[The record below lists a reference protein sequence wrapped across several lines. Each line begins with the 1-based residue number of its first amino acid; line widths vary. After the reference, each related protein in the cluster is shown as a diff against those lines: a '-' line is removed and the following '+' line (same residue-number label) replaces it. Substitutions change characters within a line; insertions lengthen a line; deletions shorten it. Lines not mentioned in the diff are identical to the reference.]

1 MDNLP
6 VKAKDKKLNIF
17 QRIRLEIFKRRKFT
31 IDRYI
36 NAPEFIK
43 EDDTLIDYFYASI
56 YGKEDLSQNILQIP
70 DSKLEELL
78 INRRIDLKAFSKDK
92 QIEFVKK
99 HPELI
104 PNDTQEA
111 FILIDK
117 IIQNKEYS
125 VISLFSKHQ
134 SEYLNYLKEKGTL
147 NENLPN
153 ILKHLHKDIIDVLIS
168 KKGDLISYL
177 DQDQQVKYVEKD
189 IKYLKF
195 TDEKVQSKF
204 IEQNEEYI
212 KFVSQ
217 DMQNRL
223 VQDDINNFKKTSI
236 EFQLKMLAYKPKLY
250 DYSSTEV
257 QEKIWNTFDYEL
269 VNNAR
274 CSLLKKDIGKSKF
287 FSGKGINKEGY
298 ISIFDK
304 VENEDIETIKILF
317 LHSKLMSAKGKLI
330 PNYVV
335 LHGISEAGVL
345 GMDDYSNSQ
354 INIIKRLDDN
364 QIEELIT
371 IDSNYIL
378 PYLAGNRKGLGTI
391 QEGFYVLDEEETKYS
406 KMKCQK
412 LFEDIYGNEK
422 FYGIEECI
430 NAIYD
435 LQNIENQ
442 RLKNATMLI
451 GTGIS
456 MESPIAQ
463 KKLEMLRSLENV
475 PLNQFKIL
483 FNQAIINN
491 NPEEIIKQYFSKM
504 SLGEDN
510 SEEFRSMI
518 ENAYG
523 PRARAILESRP
534 ELNVHNI
541 NSLEVFDSR
550 IVDNFGE
557 AFVHDAISYNL
568 RDFSGFLDIIKDENK
583 LESFKTYYN
592 VLTSVMG
599 HNVETMQK
607 AISEYIY
614 NEEILENVKE
624 IELTEKQYDNL
635 ISVLCS
641 KDNRYDIKTLQDLQN
656 FDEIANKKIRE
667 QLTSVQTAEEIKKI
681 ISERILGLDYE
692 VQASYELGNDKR
704 ESLNEQL
711 GVRNYGETINHILTL
726 YNISTEIGRESIYTE
741 EQLEILQVMNFIHE
755 EKDPVKLKQLAE
767 ELMSQRGIKNPV
779 ITYDT
784 INKIKEHQIELFNE
798 SLLSADSMEE
808 LVKREERKDNP
819 LITKSIQDGVTKY
832 SLEGIEFRFLIHDT
846 GNIQNARQ
854 YEGQL
859 GNSAICCRLITD
871 KNIGGNLGRHG
882 FTRVDKIG
890 GVITYYSG
898 DGGTTHLPKM
908 IKNTGK
914 INRKIG
920 EDLIPRGNEV
930 AIYRR
935 NRNHDDI
942 SNDNM
947 GGRCIQDVYI
957 TYSDDDI
964 SEYSEEFK
972 QYLRENNIPVVYINK
987 EKYEE
992 LQKKQEHEDDKKQEV
1007 SDEGR

>member
-78 INRRIDLKAFSKDK
+78 INRRIDLKDFSKDK

-99 HPELI
+99 YPELI

-217 DMQNRL
+217 DMQNIL

-236 EFQLKMLAYKPKLY
+236 EFQLKMLAHKPKLY

-257 QEKIWNTFDYEL
+257 QEKIWN
-269 VNNAR
+269 
-274 CSLLKKDIGKSKF
+274 DINDNIAMEAMSSILRHDITKSKHLNLKLRHIIDRNTGF
-287 FSGKGINKEGY
+287 GRDKHNYMELFQNIEKIDINTLKGI
-298 ISIFDK
+298 
-304 VENEDIETIKILF
+304 F
-317 LHSKLMSAKGKLI
+317 LHSKLMGAKGKLL
-330 PNYVV
+330 PNDIV
-335 LHGISEAGVL
+335 LHGTTSEEIIP
-345 GMDDYSNSQ
+345 GMDDYSVSQ
-354 INIIKRLDDN
+354 INTIKRLSFK
-364 QIEELIT
+364 QVEELIN
-371 IDSNYIL
+371 IDSNYVL
-378 PYLAGNRKGLGTI
+378 PYLVGKEKNVYKI
-391 QEGFYVLDEEETKYS
+391 NSIFYALDEEDIQNS
-406 KMKCQK
+406 KVSCEK
-412 LFEDIYGNEK
+412 LFTDLYGKDK
-422 FYGIEECI
+422 FDNIKECI
-430 NAIYD
+430 NAIYE
-435 LQNIENQ
+435 LQSKEYLRFMEGIPSSINISATKEEEFEK
-442 RLKNATMLI
+442 LK
-451 GTGIS
+451 
-456 MESPIAQ
+456 Q
-463 KKLEMLRSLENV
+463 LENI

-483 FNQAIINN
+483 FNQAIVNN
-491 NPEEIIKQYFSKM
+491 NPEEIIKQYFNKM

-550 IVDNFGE
+550 IIDNFSE

-614 NEEILENVKE
+614 NEEILENIKE
-624 IELTEKQYDNL
+624 IELTDKQYDNL

-641 KDNRYDIKTLQDLQN
+641 KDNKYDIRTLQQLQN
-656 FDEIANKKIRE
+656 FDEIANQQIRN
-667 QLTSVQTAEEIKKI
+667 QLSIADTPTEIKAI
-681 ISERILGLDYE
+681 ISEGILGLDFKS
-692 VQASYELGNDKR
+692 VNHND
-704 ESLNEQL
+704 
-711 GVRNYGETINHILTL
+711 RNYGENFVDIVTI
-726 YNISTEIGRESIYTE
+726 YDISSEMDRESIYTE
-741 EQLEILQVMNFIHE
+741 EQLEILQVMNFIHQE
-755 EKDPVKLKQLAE
+755 NNPVKLKQLAE
-767 ELMSQRGIKNPV
+767 ELMSQRGIKNPMV
-779 ITYDT
+779 TYDVV
-784 INKIKEHQIELFNE
+784 NKIKENQIELFNE
-798 SLLSADSMEE
+798 SLLSTDSMEE
-808 LVKREERKDNP
+808 LVKREEGKDNP
-819 LITKSIQDGVTKY
+819 LITKSVEDGITKY
-832 SLEGIEFRFLIHDT
+832 SLEGIEFKILIHDT
-846 GNIQNARQ
+846 GNINNTRQ

-859 GNSAICCRLITD
+859 GNNAICCRLITN
-871 KNIGGNLGRHG
+871 KNIGGNLGHQG
-882 FTRVDKIG
+882 FTNVEKTS
-890 GVITYYSG
+890 GVMTYFSNDG
-898 DGGTTHLPKM
+898 DTNHLPKLVRGM
-908 IKNTGK
+908 GRVDHKV
-914 INRKIG
+914 G
-920 EDLIPRGNEV
+920 EDLTRCGNEV
-930 AIYRR
+930 AFYRR
-935 NRNHDDI
+935 YRNHDSI
-942 SNDNM
+942 SNDNA
-947 GGRCIQDVYI
+947 GGRRNQDIYI
-957 TYSDDDI
+957 TYSDDDV
-964 SEYSEEFK
+964 SEYPEKFK
-972 QYLRENNIPVVYINK
+972 QYLRENNIPVIYIDQ

-992 LQKKQEHEDDKKQEV
+992 LQRKQELEEQEV

>member
-6 VKAKDKKLNIF
+6 VIAKDKKLNIF

-56 YGKEDLSQNILQIP
+56 YGKEDFSQNILQIP

-78 INRRIDLKAFSKDK
+78 INRRINLKAFSKDK
-92 QIEFVKK
+92 QVEFVKK
-99 HPELI
+99 YPELI

-274 CSLLKKDIGKSKF
+274 RNLLIQDITKSKLLNWNL
-287 FSGKGINKEGY
+287 GEKNYKVL
-298 ISIFDK
+298 DK
-304 VENEDIETIKILF
+304 VENEDIETIKTFF
-317 LHSKLMSAKGKLI
+317 LHSKLISAKGKLI
-330 PNYVV
+330 PNHLV
-335 LHGISEAGVL
+335 LHGGQNPYTR
-345 GMDDYSNSQ
+345 GQDDYAVAQ
-354 INIIKRLDDN
+354 IDTIKRLSFE
-364 QIEELIT
+364 QIEELIK
-371 IDSNYIL
+371 IDSNYVL
-378 PYLAGNRKGLGTI
+378 PYLLGK
-391 QEGFYVLDEEETKYS
+391 EKYVDGFGIIHYALDEEDIRNS
-406 KMKCQK
+406 KIKCEK
-412 LFEDIYGNEK
+412 LFTDLYGKDKFKVYEK
-422 FYGIEECI
+422 CI
-430 NAIYD
+430 NAIYQ
-435 LQNIENQ
+435 LQEKENT
-442 RLKNATMLI
+442 RLKETHPILASTKISAT
-451 GTGIS
+451 TT
-456 MESPIAQ
+456 EDFE
-463 KKLEMLRSLENV
+463 KLKEMDNI
-475 PLNQFKIL
+475 PLNHFKIL
-483 FNQAIINN
+483 FNQDIINN
-491 NPEEIIKQYFSKM
+491 NPEEIIKQYFNKM
-504 SLGEDN
+504 SLGQDN
-510 SEEFRSMI
+510 SEEFRTMI

-523 PRARAILESRP
+523 SRAREILESRP

-550 IVDNFGE
+550 IIDNFGE

-583 LESFKTYYN
+583 LEFFKTYYN

-599 HNVETMQK
+599 HNVETIQK

-614 NEEILENVKE
+614 NEEILENIKE
-624 IELTEKQYDNL
+624 IELTDKQYDNL
-635 ISVLCS
+635 LSVLCS
-641 KDNRYDIKTLQDLQN
+641 PNNKYNIKTLQELQN

-667 QLTSVQTAEEIKKI
+667 ELISAQSAEEIKKI
-681 ISERILGLDYE
+681 ISEGILGLDYE
-692 VQASYELGNDKR
+692 VQSSYDLSEEDK
-704 ESLNEQL
+704 SLLNKQRIM
-711 GVRNYGETINHILTL
+711 RNYGDTIQEIVTL
-726 YNISTEIGRESIYTE
+726 YNISSEMKQESIYSE
-741 EQLEILQVMNFIHE
+741 EELKILQVIDFVVNETNPI
-755 EKDPVKLKQLAE
+755 KLKQLAE
-767 ELMSQRGIKNPV
+767 ELMSQRGIKNP
-779 ITYDT
+779 IIIHDS
-784 INKIKEHQIELFNE
+784 INKVKEQQLELFNE
-798 SLLSADSMEE
+798 SLLSSDSMEN
-808 LVKREERKDNP
+808 LVKREEGKDNP
-819 LITKSIQDGVTKY
+819 LITKTIVDGITKY
-832 SLEGIEFRFLIHDT
+832 SLEGIEFKILIHDT
-846 GNIQNARQ
+846 GNIKNTRQ

-859 GNSAICCRLITD
+859 GNNAICCRLITH
-871 KNIGGNLGRHG
+871 KNIGGILGHYG
-882 FTRVDKIG
+882 FTNVDKTG
-890 GVITYYSG
+890 GILTYTDG
-898 DGGTTHLPKM
+898 DGGTSHLPKEVRTT
-908 IKNTGK
+908 KK
-914 INRKIG
+914 ASKKIG
-920 EDLIPRGNEV
+920 EELNNSGNEV

-935 NRNHDDI
+935 YRNHDDI
-942 SNDNM
+942 SNENS
-947 GGRCIQDVYI
+947 GGRRIQDVYI
-957 TYSDDDI
+957 IYEDEDV

-972 QYLRENNIPVVYINK
+972 QYLRENNIPVVYINQ

-992 LQKKQEHEDDKKQEV
+992 LQKKQELEENIKQDV